1 MVAVQVL
8 LSNGAVDFLIEYLN
22 EDYQDVVEIVDQIL
36 HMMENDYDSEDRYF
50 NKGAT
55 RSNSYYSLET
65 KKKENNQKPR
75 PRKNGIGI

>member
-1 MVAVQVL
+1 
-8 LSNGAVDFLIEYLN
+8 
-22 EDYQDVVEIVDQIL
+22 
-36 HMMENDYDSEDRYF
+36 MMENDYDSEDRYF
-50 NKGAT
+50 NKRAT